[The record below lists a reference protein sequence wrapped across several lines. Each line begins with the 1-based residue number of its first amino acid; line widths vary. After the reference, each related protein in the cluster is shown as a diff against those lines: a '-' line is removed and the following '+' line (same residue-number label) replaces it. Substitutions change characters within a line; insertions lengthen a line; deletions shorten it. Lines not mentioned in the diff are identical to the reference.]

1 MTSERRVSDL
11 VGKEVFLPD
20 GRLLGRV
27 HEAVIEPTHLRAS
40 HLFVTNTTPSLVEGS
55 VNLTVPW
62 RWVRA
67 VGDVVILRWFPNTP
81 IPLNN

>member
-1 MTSERRVSDL
+1 MVRERRVSDL

-27 HEAVIEPTHLRAS
+27 HEAVIEPIKMQAS
-40 HLFVTNTTPSLVEGS
+40 HLFVTNTPPSIVEGS

-62 RWVRA
+62 RWVRS
-67 VGDVVILRWFPNTP
+67 VGDIVILRWFPNTP
-81 IPLNN
+81 IPLND